1 MDHWVHPPLTR
12 RKRVGQAHPFQRF
25 DKLLVILALL
35 VGHSTGGLA
44 GGLARGLALAATAM
58 GSALLQGCAVQS
70 LDMSHGYLSSN
81 SKD

>member
-1 MDHWVHPPLTR
+1 MDHLVYPPLTR

-25 DKLLVILALL
+25 DKLLAILALL

>member
-1 MDHWVHPPLTR
+1 MPPGGR
-12 RKRVGQAHPFQRF
+12 HFCQSN
-25 DKLLVILALL
+25 LLPDALALL
-35 VGHSTGGLA
+35 IGDAAAGLA